1 MTKSFLQR
9 LESAFEE
16 ASALPGREAQA
27 EYLTHLSKCDP
38 VLAQELQ
45 LLLQLQGEAEEF
57 FESPQSEYASLLSTT
72 LGDTKRG
79 ETIEDFLAFLRE
91 VSTSS
96 GSEEIAHARGFSFRE
111 LIATGPS
118 GFLFRGWDSHLR
130 RMVAIK
136 VLAFSIARNAERRKL
151 FVDEARLASSVTHP
165 NVVPIYHI
173 SAEPESN
180 LVFYVMEW
188 ISGMTLQNWL
198 DRQSTHMIDEA
209 TSIRWVRQLCQGL
222 DAIHSR
228 GIVHRDLKPANVL
241 LEASTNELKIVDFG
255 IAFES
260 AKWSD
265 CNLPAGT
272 PLFMSPEQLRCDRL
286 TNRSDLFALAEI
298 ACLLTYGVHPFTE
311 KSIEE
316 LSSRVLRGEPSLPTP
331 QDGCAPATQAVLR
344 KALSVDPA
352 ARFGDANE
360 FCSAFTAS
368 LAVRPASGIQ
378 SPETETANRTTLEN
392 HESLSSRESA
402 RQFGLAQRIPTK
414 ALLAVI
420 GVALIALMIIGVRVI
435 DPSVGTDAVDRRDL
449 DAVAV
454 QDAAS
459 KPVQG
464 IWDGDRF
471 VHPLGLR
478 LRLVPAAKELIETWP
493 PDPARPELFEN
504 LGWQNMERA
513 QLIGEHLVTVSQYR
527 DVMGPDT
534 VAVEL
539 RDDQPVTNVS
549 YDDVLE
555 FCRRLNERDVD
566 GLSYVPCSKNGWT
579 LATYG
584 IPMLDDQLTSASVLQ
599 MLDDLSQGKSEDDRG
614 LLVGDVFGP
623 YWEWT
628 STRFTKPVTL
638 DGVVSYRQRPEVPN
652 EPLQVLVGGASSP
665 LFVHFHDTNY
675 GMNDHFQDSHNL
687 KWHIETDGETSYL
700 APEVTGEKAWVSYR
714 YRFTNPVITASVQA
728 PFQLYQSGSS
738 GGIRLRFRTPSTFE
752 PLDNCRWHSIV
763 EYEAPFFFNAGEK
776 IDLSTTLK
784 DAIEIEL
791 QYWIESPT
799 EPTWEVQLGRT
810 SRALAVP
817 SVFGFEA
824 VTESPN
830 DWYRKPIAA
839 PRQYKSPLLGFR
851 IEAIMKGDIGPNGST
866 IPKEALTNR
875 SQ

>member
-1 MTKSFLQR
+1 MAKSFLQR

-16 ASALPGREAQA
+16 ASGLPGREAQA

-38 VLAQELQ
+38 VLALELQ

-57 FESPQSEYASLLSTT
+57 FESPQSEYNSLLSTT

-96 GSEEIAHARGFSFRE
+96 GIDEIAHSRGFSFRE
-111 LIATGPS
+111 LVATGPT

-136 VLAFSIARNAERRKL
+136 VLAFSIARNVEKRKL

-188 ISGMTLQNWL
+188 ISGMTLQKWL
-198 DRQSTHMIDEA
+198 DRRSNHMIDEA
-209 TSIRWVRQLCQGL
+209 TSIQWVRQLCQGL

-255 IAFES
+255 IAVEP

-265 CNLPAGT
+265 CDLPAGT

-286 TNRSDLFALAEI
+286 TNQSDLFALAEI
-298 ACLLTYGVHPFTE
+298 ACLLTYGVHPFPE
-311 KSIEE
+311 KSIEQ
-316 LSSRVLRGEPSLPTP
+316 LSSRVLRGDPSLPTP

-368 LAVRPASGIQ
+368 LAVRPASGFQ
-378 SPETETANRTTLEN
+378 SPETETANGTTLEA
-392 HESLSSRESA
+392 HERLSSRESA
-402 RQFGLAQRIPTK
+402 RRLALAQRIPTK
-414 ALLAVI
+414 ARLATI
-420 GVALIALMIIGVRVI
+420 GAALIALLIIGVRAI
-435 DPSVGTDAVDRRDL
+435 YPSLGTDAADRRNL

-454 QDAAS
+454 LDSTS
-459 KPVQG
+459 KPVHG
-464 IWDGDRF
+464 MWKGDRF
-471 VHPLGLR
+471 IHPLGLR
-478 LRLVPAAKELIETWP
+478 LRLIPAAKELIKTWP

-504 LGWQNMERA
+504 LGWQNMEKD
-513 QLIGEHLVTVSQYR
+513 QIIGEHLVTVSQYR
-527 DVMGPDT
+527 DVMGPDSL
-534 VAVEL
+534 AVEL
-539 RDDQPVTNVS
+539 RGDQPVTNVS
-549 YDDVLE
+549 YDEVSE
-555 FCRRLNERDVD
+555 FCRRLSERDVD

-584 IPMLDDQLTSASVLQ
+584 IPMLEDQLTSARVLE
-599 MLDDLSQGKSEDDRG
+599 MLDDVSQGKGEDDQS
-614 LLVGDVFGP
+614 LLIGDIFGP

-628 STRFTKPVTL
+628 STRFTKTVTL
-638 DGVVSYRQRPEVPN
+638 EGVVSYRQRPEVPN
-652 EPLQVLVGGASSP
+652 EPLQVLVGAASSS

-687 KWHIETDGETSYL
+687 KLHIETDGETAYL

-714 YRFTNPVITASVQA
+714 YRFSNPVITASVQA

-738 GGIRLRFRTPSTFE
+738 AGIRLRFRTPSTLE
-752 PLDNCRWHSIV
+752 SLDKCRWHAIS
-763 EYEAPFFFNAGEK
+763 EYDAPFFFEAGEK
-776 IDLSTTLK
+776 IDLSNILT

-791 QYWIESPT
+791 QYWIESPS

-810 SRALAVP
+810 SNSLNVP
-817 SVFGFEA
+817 RVFGFEA

-830 DWYRKPIAA
+830 GWYRKPIAA
-839 PRQYKSPLLGFR
+839 PRKYKSPLLGFR
-851 IEAIMKGDIGPNGST
+851 IEAFMKGDLGPRTSA
-866 IPKEALTNR
+866 IPNDGFTNR